1 MDSVIDHF
9 DFCKVHKVMTHLDW
23 KWVHVDGGYSVPSVL
38 RMKGAVRSLMRSAL
52 RYWKKEGRDGHVAAS
67 GGFQVRFEPADGDQ
81 EPSFLVSFC
90 VAETYSDEVREEEEV
105 KSTSDG

>member
-23 KWVHVDGGYSVPSVL
+23 KWVHAGGGYSVPSVL
-38 RMKGAVRSLMRSAL
+38 QMKGAVRRLMRSAL
-52 RYWKKEGRDGHVAAS
+52 KYWKKEGGDTYTAAS
-67 GGFQVRFEPADGDQ
+67 GGFQVRFEPADEDH

-90 VAETYSDEVREEEEV
+90 VAEMYSDEIEEEKV
-105 KSTSDG
+105 QQ